1 MHVYVEFESI
11 RLLFEVLNNI
21 GAYNCKWLSILY
33 CYRHIR
39 RIIFY
44 SLIQP
49 TSNEKGEK
57 EMDVISVSAALQI
70 AGRAGRYG
78 TVWET
83 VSNNLIYF
91 WISQKRQYRGKCRS
105 IKL

>member
-1 MHVYVEFESI
+1 MSHMCDF
-11 RLLFEVLNNI
+11 
-21 GAYNCKWLSILY
+21 C
-33 CYRHIR
+33 RHIR

-49 TSNEKGEK
+49 TINEKGEK
-57 EMDVISVSAALQI
+57 EMEILSVSAALQI

-83 VSNNLIYF
+83 VCDAYF
-91 WISQKRQYRGKCRS
+91 Y
-105 IKL
+105 

>member
-1 MHVYVEFESI
+1 MKLY
-11 RLLFEVLNNI
+11 VLNNI
-21 GAYNCKWLSILY
+21 DVYENGSCKRITYS
-33 CYRHIR
+33 YRHIR

-57 EMDVISVSAALQI
+57 EMEVISVSAALQI

-78 TVWET
+78 TAWNT
-83 VSNNLIYF
+83 VSI
-91 WISQKRQYRGKCRS
+91 
-105 IKL
+105 

>member
-1 MHVYVEFESI
+1 M
-11 RLLFEVLNNI
+11 VLNE
-21 GAYNCKWLSILY
+21 SY

-49 TSNEKGEK
+49 TFNEKGEK
-57 EMDVISVSAALQI
+57 EMEVLSVSSALQI

-78 TVWET
+78 TVWDT
-83 VSNNLIYF
+83 VSIILFIFINIT
-91 WISQKRQYRGKCRS
+91 KKT
-105 IKL
+105 